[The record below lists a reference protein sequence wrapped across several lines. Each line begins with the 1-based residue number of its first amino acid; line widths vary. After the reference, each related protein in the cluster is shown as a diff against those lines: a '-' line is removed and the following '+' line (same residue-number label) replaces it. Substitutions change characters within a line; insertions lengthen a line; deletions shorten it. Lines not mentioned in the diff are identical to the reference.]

1 MVCGPGAENRG
12 HRRHPLPHRRQLH
25 GGSCLSELPSYK
37 EPVRQGQRHLV
48 LSLHPV
54 LLAPGARHTGGGPS
68 DRPGAGGAVLPRLRS
83 AGGYPHRPGPPPLPP
98 GSELREAGHRGK
110 APLHPPDLGA
120 DAAGQRPN
128 LPGAWADH
136 PEAVSP
142 EKTGQ
147 RTPAGGVPQCHAGTE
162 LEVSADRGDRGGHGA
177 HRQPGG
183 VPERAAAP
191 GLRCPVGG
199 RPETH
204 HLHHPYGNAVPGRQ
218 APRGKI

>member
-1 MVCGPGAENRG
+1 M
-12 HRRHPLPHRRQLH
+12 
-25 GGSCLSELPSYK
+25 
-37 EPVRQGQRHLV
+37 V
-48 LSLHPV
+48 LSLRPV
-54 LLAPGARHTGGGPS
+54 LLTPGARHTSRGPP
-68 DRPGAGGAVLPRLRS
+68 DRPGADGAVLPRLRS

-98 GSELREAGHRGK
+98 GSELREAGHRKK
-110 APLHPPDLGA
+110 APLHAPDLRA